1 MGFLTSHIIFK
12 KLEERSIRVSDL
24 IEAALEVF
32 VPHPSVDGSLDSKE
46 AIKEILEEE
55 LKIAVS
61 DFNVCSLLLAGLR
74 LDEDGSKGLIPNLS
88 IKDYKSD
95 TIALVADEILG
106 MALANYIGGTRAIF
120 QFNQFERLKPGII
133 GKLTP
138 FLDDIISG
146 LLAGCLTNVYNKK
159 ILR

>member
-1 MGFLTSHIIFK
+1 MTSCSIFEMF
-12 KLEERSIRVSDL
+12 EERGIRVSDL
-24 IEAALEVF
+24 VEAALEVF
-32 VPHPSVDGSLDSKE
+32 VPHPSIDGSLDSKE
-46 AIKEILEEE
+46 AVREALEEE
-55 LKIAVS
+55 LKITVS

-88 IKDYKSD
+88 AEDYESD
-95 TIALVADEILG
+95 TVALVADEILG

-133 GKLTP
+133 GKLPP
-138 FLDDIISG
+138 FLDDIVSG
-146 LLAGCLTNVYNKK
+146 LLAGCLTNLYNKK

>member
-1 MGFLTSHIIFK
+1 MGFLTSRSIFEI
-12 KLEERSIRVSDL
+12 LEEKGIRVSDL

-46 AIKEILEEE
+46 AVREALEEE
-55 LKIAVS
+55 LKITLS

-74 LDEDGSKGLIPNLS
+74 LDEDGSRGLIPNLS
-88 IKDYKSD
+88 IKDYESD
-95 TIALVADEILG
+95 TVALVADEVLG
-106 MALANYIGGTRAIF
+106 MALANYLAGTRAIF

-133 GKLTP
+133 GKLSP

-146 LLAGCLTNVYNKK
+146 LLAGCLTNLYNKK